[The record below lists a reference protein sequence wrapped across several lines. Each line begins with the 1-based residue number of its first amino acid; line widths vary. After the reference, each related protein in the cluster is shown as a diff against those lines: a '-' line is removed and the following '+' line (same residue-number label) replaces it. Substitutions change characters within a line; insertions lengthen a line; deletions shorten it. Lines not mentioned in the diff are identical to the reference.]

1 MDSGGVFAPHFRR
14 HSQSPQCSAAFTKAR
29 GANCRSWVKATTTP
43 APALPEVERRIVNLI
58 ALATLIVSIPSAAL
72 AVWDIVDRIRKRRK
86 APAVI
91 DTAQRLRS
99 ERHVETYLLAADQT
113 PRAVADLDADKL
125 LDLVVEID
133 RPAH

>member
-1 MDSGGVFAPHFRR
+1 MPELSFVLAGTDTTGAADTLIAALDGGD
-14 HSQSPQCSAAFTKAR
+14 
-29 GANCRSWVKATTTP
+29 GIKATTTP
-43 APALPEVERRIVNLI
+43 APALPEVERRVLDLI
-58 ALATLIVSIPSAAL
+58 AMATLIVSIPGAAL

-86 APAVI
+86 AQAVI

-99 ERHVETYLLAADQT
+99 ERQIETYLLAAHQT

-133 RPAH
+133 QSTK